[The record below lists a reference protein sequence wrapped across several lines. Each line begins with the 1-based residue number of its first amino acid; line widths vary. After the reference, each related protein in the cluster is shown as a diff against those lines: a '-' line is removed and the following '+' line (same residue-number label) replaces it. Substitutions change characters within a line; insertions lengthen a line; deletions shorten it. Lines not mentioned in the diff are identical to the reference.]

1 MRLQQII
8 KTWRVSGST
17 ILTEFFGGIITNGA
31 LTVSGLA
38 QATRLQSAV
47 VFPTYGAAV
56 VIDCSLGS
64 DFIIAVSNN
73 TAFTVNAPTNPPTG
87 VFNQMITVTIQ
98 NGAGGAH
105 GAITWTAGAGGFRLA
120 GALAAIA
127 NGQQRS
133 IIFRWQ
139 PTTGL
144 WQEIARTAADVANA

>member
-1 MRLQQII
+1 MRLTDVF

-17 ILTEFFGGIITNGA
+17 ILTELFGGLILNGP
-31 LTVSGLA
+31 LTS
-38 QATRLQSAV
+38 TQSIQNTC
-47 VFPTYGAAV
+47 VFPTYGANVA
-56 VIDCSLGS
+56 IDCSLGNNY
-64 DFIIAVSNN
+64 IIAVSNN
-73 TAFTVNAPTNPPTG
+73 TAFTVLAPTNVPVSPLT
-87 VFNQMITVTIQ
+87 QEITVTIQ

-105 GAITWTAGAGGFRLA
+105 GAITWTGGAGGFRLA

-139 PTTGL
+139 PTTSL